1 MIPENPED
9 LHVLAGEYVLG
20 VLDEPDATEVA
31 EALTTNIELRRA
43 VTFWE
48 EQLNPLS
55 ELASPALPPPGTW
68 EAIEARITKP
78 TSKPTAPPFWERVAL
93 WRWSTAG
100 LAAAAAA
107 LALWIATTPAPGPRF
122 VAILHAPQLG
132 RDRRPLGPSGARG
145 SYGHA
150 AQRPCIRALGHCARY
165 DKTTITGRH
174 PAGRRTQAR
183 HGAARSE
190 RRGNAGDQCR
200 ASWRLSDAAADGAS
214 GFRRSCDSGVRQ
226 FPWNDDVR
234 PARRTSLSTTMERA
248 PREVFGFDKFRA
260 SNSRSSRR

>member
-20 VLDEPDATEVA
+20 VLGEPDATEVA

-78 TSKPTAPPFWERVAL
+78 ASKPIAPPFWERVAL

-100 LAAAAAA
+100 FAAAVAA
-107 LALWIATTPAPGPRF
+107 LALWIAVVPGPGPSF
-122 VAILHAPQLG
+122 VAILHPPQQ
-132 RDRRPLGPSGARG
+132 DQVSWVA
-145 SYGHA
+145 
-150 AQRPCIRALGHCARY
+150 
-165 DKTTITGRH
+165 T
-174 PAGRRTQAR
+174 AGRSGLVVRAVTAATPPSDRVFELWAIAPGATRPRSLGVIPPDGELRLGTVPPDLRNGATLAISVEPVGGSPTQ
-183 HGAARSE
+183 
-190 RRGNAGDQCR
+190 QPT
-200 ASWRLSDAAADGAS
+200 WPVV
-214 GFRRSCDSGVRQ
+214 FVGV
-226 FPWNDDVR
+226 VT
-234 PARRTSLSTTMERA
+234 A
-248 PREVFGFDKFRA
+248 V
-260 SNSRSSRR
+260 

>member
-20 VLDEPDATEVA
+20 VLDEPDASEVA

-55 ELASPALPPPGTW
+55 ELASPALPPLGTW

-78 TSKPTAPPFWERVAL
+78 ASKPTASPFWERVAL

-122 VAILHAPQLG
+122 VAILHPPQQ
-132 RDRRPLGPSGARG
+132 DQASWVA
-145 SYGHA
+145 
-150 AQRPCIRALGHCARY
+150 
-165 DKTTITGRH
+165 T
-174 PAGRRTQAR
+174 AGRSGLVVRPITTATPPSDR
-183 HGAARSE
+183 VFELWAIAPGATRPRSLGVIPPDGE
-190 RRGNAGDQCR
+190 L
-200 ASWRLSDAAADGAS
+200 RLGTVPPDLRDGATLAIS
-214 GFRRSCDSGVRQ
+214 VEPVGGSPTQQPTGPV
-226 FPWNDDVR
+226 
-234 PARRTSLSTTMERA
+234 
-248 PREVFGFDKFRA
+248 VFVGLA
-260 SNSRSSRR
+260 TAV